1 MGKCGSYDAVATT
14 RTLAY
19 YTLIR
24 SYAMNIQE
32 SVTVCLKK
40 YVEFDGR
47 ASRSELWWFILAQV
61 IVGIIA
67 NTLHPTLGGIVSLLL
82 FLPTIAVGARR
93 LHDINKTGWLQ
104 LVGIIPIIGWILVI
118 YWFVQP
124 TQPEGNKYGEPP
136 AVQPV

>member
-1 MGKCGSYDAVATT
+1 
-14 RTLAY
+14 
-19 YTLIR
+19 
-24 SYAMNIQE
+24 MNIQE